1 MSVKCTGIIF
11 FALTCAF
18 LSLGAAELKNVA
30 QHSLGTI
37 ITSSGAPCNKD
48 WPVTNLIFPEEN
60 DNRRRG
66 CIFGAGIV
74 GAAVDIILDSGY
86 EIERVDLKQL
96 DYRGTMNVKKVE
108 IFFDGRNMG
117 VFELQN
123 LPGKFQEVAVQ
134 GTAKKVT
141 VKCVETFPPQ
151 TLKNGQKGPNYGG
164 WARIRVMSSGK
175 NASNSEKGSSYK
187 ITASSNAI
195 MPTGTGAKGKVEVFG
210 SPRKALGH
218 PRTIWDKEDVKLYR
232 EMLKRSPLLQAQA
245 ADLKRRMD
253 RRITQPIDI
262 PQPVKRGGTYIHVND
277 NQGNWGRRHRYLSLD
292 IANLGFC
299 YQLYGEEKYAEFA
312 KKILLEY
319 AKAWPKYGVGSRKG
333 FSHDPSKV
341 YDQRL
346 GDAIWLIPIAH
357 GFDFI
362 REYPGLTDAE
372 AEIIKK
378 DLVAGAARF
387 IAENRAHYSN
397 ATNWSAIG
405 TTAMLAAALACDDD
419 DLFNFAMYGANWV
432 KRKKG
437 VKSLNK
443 WWEGEASQ
451 NPSGVELHFSSEAI
465 DVDGMWCEGAMGYQF
480 MALQALVCD
489 AEMLWRN
496 GIDLYRYRDCA
507 MKQVFDSP
515 LYYVYP
521 DFCAPAI
528 HDSGNSSI
536 LGYDSYLYEYGY
548 LRYKDPKYLEVLN
561 RIERHL
567 DARYQQFTFSCLY
580 DKLDS
585 NGVKVA
591 PSSVNLNGVGYGIL
605 RVNDAKGTRNLLLDY
620 GPNRSH
626 GHPDKLNIDLW
637 AFGNL
642 QIPDPGIV
650 WYEQPIYRQWYRTT
664 FAHNTLNVDMSE
676 QEACGAELLVYAANN
691 SVGMMRARTDQ
702 AYYGVMMDRT
712 VVMTKDYIAD
722 LFGVSAISP
731 RILDVTW
738 HPRGNLVKTKT
749 TNPTDGSFNL
759 SSPVGNGYNQLKG
772 IKAWKGKS
780 SFEAEFD
787 NEGIKTRLITADDGE
802 ESTIVQGFADIP
814 NNYREGNSS
823 LKQYPIFVRRKT
835 NETVFSAAF
844 DYSNSG
850 AIKSVKKLGSIE
862 EGFGAMAIL
871 TDTTKDAL
879 VCSYRD
885 AKVIKAYGI
894 ETDAQ
899 SAFVSRDASGRMIH
913 VIMGGGTRLS
923 AGKFELKASEKIS
936 VTIERTSKGYIVKNA
951 SPVDAKITVAV
962 GGKSHRLNLKANAYS
977 HPL

>member
-1 MSVKCTGIIF
+1 MK
-11 FALTCAF
+11 AF
-18 LSLGAAELKNVA
+18 CVLYNPLS
-30 QHSLGTI
+30 S
-37 ITSSGAPCNKD
+37 
-48 WPVTNLIFPEEN
+48 
-60 DNRRRG
+60 
-66 CIFGAGIV
+66 
-74 GAAVDIILDSGY
+74 
-86 EIERVDLKQL
+86 
-96 DYRGTMNVKKVE
+96 
-108 IFFDGRNMG
+108 
-117 VFELQN
+117 
-123 LPGKFQEVAVQ
+123 
-134 GTAKKVT
+134 
-141 VKCVETFPPQ
+141 
-151 TLKNGQKGPNYGG
+151 
-164 WARIRVMSSGK
+164 
-175 NASNSEKGSSYK
+175 
-187 ITASSNAI
+187 
-195 MPTGTGAKGKVEVFG
+195 TGTGEN
-210 SPRKALGH
+210 KAHKL
-218 PRTIWDKEDVKLYR
+218 DKLLEGYNIEYR
-232 EMLKRSPLLQAQA
+232 SL
-245 ADLKRRMD
+245 
-253 RRITQPIDI
+253 
-262 PQPVKRGGTYIHVND
+262 
-277 NQGNWGRRHRYLSLD
+277 LD
-292 IANLGFC
+292 IGD
-299 YQLYGEEKYAEFA
+299 
-312 KKILLEY
+312 KKTFLREL
-319 AKAWPKYGVGSRKG
+319 
-333 FSHDPSKV
+333 DP
-341 YDQRL
+341 D
-346 GDAIWLIPIAH
+346 IIPIIT
-357 GFDFI
+357 GGDGTLSFFVNELGGENPERSI
-362 REYPGLTDAE
+362 YYFP
-372 AEIIKK
+372 
-378 DLVAGAARF
+378 AGTGNVF
-387 IAENRAHYSN
+387 LN
-397 ATNWSAIG
+397 
-405 TTAMLAAALACDDD
+405 D
-419 DLFNFAMYGANWV
+419 
-432 KRKKG
+432 
-437 VKSLNK
+437 LNK
-443 WWEGEASQ
+443 TGDTEPFLLNPYIVDLPMIHFNGET
-451 NPSGVELHFSSEAI
+451 H
-465 DVDGMWCEGAMGYQF
+465 
-480 MALQALVCD
+480 
-489 AEMLWRN
+489 
-496 GIDLYRYRDCA
+496 
-507 MKQVFDSP
+507 
-515 LYYVYP
+515 
-521 DFCAPAI
+521 
-528 HDSGNSSI
+528 
-536 LGYDSYLYEYGY
+536 
-548 LRYKDPKYLEVLN
+548 
-561 RIERHL
+561 
-567 DARYQQFTFSCLY
+567 TFI
-580 DKLDS
+580 
-585 NGVKVA
+585 
-591 PSSVNLNGVGYGIL
+591 NGVGYGIL

-749 TNPTDGSFNL
+749 SNPADGSFNL

-844 DYSNSG
+844 DYSNSS

-913 VIMGGGTRLS
+913 AIMGGGTRLS

-977 HPL
+977 RPL